1 MSVTTELKTALNA
14 EFKKAGLKKVQLA
27 RRLGI
32 EDYAAH
38 RLLDMDHPSKVPAL
52 EKALAYF
59 GKRIVVTVE
68 PIRRQTH
75 L

>member
-1 MSVTTELKTALNA
+1 MSITETLKIALN
-14 EFKKAGLKKVQLA
+14 EECNKRKLKKVQLA
-27 RRLGI
+27 KRLGI

-38 RLLDMDHPSKVPAL
+38 RLLAMDHPSKVPAL
-52 EKALAYF
+52 EKALAHF
-59 GKRIVVTVE
+59 GKHAVVSIE